1 MSLFKSIRGRVWY
14 IYFIFNHP
22 LNKHR
27 QWQSI
32 INYFRW
38 HIGSRILGLPVAIKW
53 IDDCA
58 FFSSQGEYGLIGNFH
73 YGLYELEE
81 MGFLL
86 HALKAEFQF
95 VDIGANVGS
104 YTLIASKIIG
114 AKTICFEPVPS
125 TVDRLSLNLRLNGIE
140 DLVTIRRKALGD
152 RIGSIKFTQNNDT
165 MNQVV
170 MGVED
175 QLQGLTVEMGVIDH
189 EISFNGPLIFKIDIE
204 GYEYPTL
211 VGGRQVLSGNNVI
224 AVIIEMNGSG
234 NSYGYTNEMIDEELR
249 SLGFFGIRY
258 DPFLKKLSILTTYN
272 KENQN
277 TIYIKDFEKVK
288 SYCEE
293 SKTHLIHTV
302 SKEL

>member
-1 MSLFKSIRGRVWY
+1 
-14 IYFIFNHP
+14 
-22 LNKHR
+22 
-27 QWQSI
+27 
-32 INYFRW
+32 
-38 HIGSRILGLPVAIKW
+38 
-53 IDDCA
+53 
-58 FFSSQGEYGLIGNFH
+58 
-73 YGLYELEE
+73 

-86 HALKAEFQF
+86 HALKPEFQF

-211 VGGRQVLSGNNVI
+211 VGG
-224 AVIIEMNGSG
+224 
-234 NSYGYTNEMIDEELR
+234 
-249 SLGFFGIRY
+249 
-258 DPFLKKLSILTTYN
+258 
-272 KENQN
+272 
-277 TIYIKDFEKVK
+277 
-288 SYCEE
+288 
-293 SKTHLIHTV
+293 
-302 SKEL
+302 